1 VDKIPRRMKQAM
13 TKLKLDRPKVTLKLA
28 TSLDGKIATNTGQ
41 SKWITDPEART
52 KVHKMRAAHDC
63 VLTGIGTV
71 LADDPELTAR
81 LDPRPLRQPLR
92 VVLDSKGRTPATVKL
107 LATVNQGPV
116 CLFHERGHLPK
127 NQHDDAQRLEV
138 ASNANGAGLD
148 LHSVLEALHTNMNVA
163 SVMVEAGAQLA
174 GAFLRAGLVDRIVWF
189 RAPIII
195 GGDGLSVF
203 ASLGIDELT
212 NALAFEVGE
221 LRRVGRDLMEIYDKR
236 AET

>member
-1 VDKIPRRMKQAM
+1 MKQAM

-41 SKWITDPEART
+41 SKWITGPEART
-52 KVHKMRAAHDC
+52 KVHEMRAAHDC

-92 VVLDSKGRTPATVKL
+92 VVLDSKGRTPATAKL

-116 CLFHERGHLPK
+116 CLFHEDGYCPQDSD
-127 NQHDDAQRLEV
+127 NNMQRRQTT
-138 ASNANGAGLD
+138 SNANGAGLN
-148 LHSVLEALHTNMNVA
+148 LQVVLKTLQSDFQVA
-163 SVMVEAGAQLA
+163 SVMVEAGGKLA
-174 GAFLRAGLVDRIVWF
+174 GAFLQAGLVDKIVWF

-195 GGDGLSVF
+195 GGDGMSVF
-203 ASLGIDELT
+203 ASLGIEDLT
-212 NALAFEVGE
+212 DALAFDVIE
-221 LRRVGRDLMEIYDKR
+221 LGRVGRDLMEIYEKR
-236 AET
+236 EAT